1 MKNQINPWLAVLL
14 LLSISCTKE
23 PLQIPSATTAQS
35 DANATSL
42 SPGFYVG
49 EHYGG
54 GVIFFLDS
62 TKQHGLI
69 ADTADLG
76 SYSWYNGIYL
86 LTDAQSTRIG
96 AGHKNTKRII
106 LAQGKSGS
114 YAALEC
120 IKSKHSGYS
129 DWFLPS
135 KDELNKMYRL
145 RYVIGGFTTSI
156 YWSSSE
162 DYDHSSWLQT
172 FENGK
177 QATDF
182 KSESY
187 LVRAARSF

>member
-1 MKNQINPWLAVLL
+1 MLAVLL
-14 LLSISCTKE
+14 ISVASCTKA
-23 PLQIPSATTAQS
+23 PLQTPATANTAS
-35 DANATSL
+35 NDEAA
-42 SPGFYVG
+42 SPGQEFYVG
-49 EHYGG
+49 QHYGG

-62 TKQHGLI
+62 TKLHGLI
-69 ADTADLG
+69 ADTVDLG

-96 AGHKNTKRII
+96 AGHKNTKRIV
-106 LAQGKSGS
+106 LAQGKNGS

-120 IKSKHSGYS
+120 TKSKHSGYS

-145 RYVIGGFTTSI
+145 RYVIGGFTNNV

-162 DYDHSSWLQT
+162 DYDHSSWLEA
-172 FENGK
+172 FANGK
-177 QATDF
+177 QGTDF

-187 LVRAARSF
+187 FVRAARSF